1 MHFAFTKNGTKI
13 QVFISR
19 FFPCHFE
26 DFLKS
31 ADIYKKRKLE
41 KWNSTC
47 PVYSLQHLSTFFLT
61 ISKETHLS
69 VEMGAFGF
77 LFRTFTVREHPISFV
92 FVFLFNRSKKNFDR
106 SQKRY
111 QFLRLWTYKKKIK
124 NKEVIVN

>member
-41 KWNSTC
+41 KWNSPC
-47 PVYSLQHLSTFFLT
+47 SVYSLQHLSTFFLT

-69 VEMGAFGF
+69 IEMDAFGF
-77 LFRTFTVREHPISFV
+77 YFVRSLFVNIQLRSCSFFFSIVQKKISIVHKNGTNFYACGRT
-92 FVFLFNRSKKNFDR
+92 KKN
-106 SQKRY
+106 
-111 QFLRLWTYKKKIK
+111 KK
-124 NKEVIVN
+124 

>member
-1 MHFAFTKNGTKI
+1 MHFAFTKYGTKI
-13 QVFISR
+13 QVFMSR
-19 FFPCHFE
+19 FFPCHLE
-26 DFLKS
+26 DFLKSADIYKKGKS

-41 KWNSTC
+41 KWNSPC
-47 PVYSLQHLSTFFLT
+47 SVYSLQHLSTFFLT

-69 VEMGAFGF
+69 VEMDAFGF

-111 QFLRLWTYKKKIK
+111 QFLRLWTYKKK
-124 NKEVIVN
+124 